1 MVTYDYMDKLLILV
15 YLALTVGGLTLVKL
29 GTHGN
34 ALLSR
39 VDERFVWNIGLFTI
53 LGLFCY
59 GLSFLLLMFLVSRY
73 ELSFIIP
80 VTTALGQV
88 LIFIVA
94 VTIFKEQ
101 FTVLKLAAITLIVTG
116 VLLLQ
121 IKSGVA

>member
-1 MVTYDYMDKLLILV
+1 MDKLLIV
-15 YLALTVGGLTLVKL
+15 IYLSLTVGGLTLVKL
-29 GTHGN
+29 GTNGS
-34 ALLSR
+34 ALFSK
-39 VDERFVWNIGLFTI
+39 VDDRLVWNIGLLTVLGI
-53 LGLFCY
+53 LCY

-80 VTTALGQV
+80 VTTALGQI

-101 FTVLKLAAITLIVTG
+101 FTVLKLLAITLIVTG

-121 IKSGVA
+121 MKSGLA